1 MAMSMLRAALLGSLL
16 SCAIATTAAAGS
28 EEYEFRL
35 ADTSVQQG
43 QEVVIGVSL
52 IHLPT
57 GKPVTDAVIFARR
70 LDMAPDGMAEMRADL
85 EPVTS
90 AEPGVYRFKTT
101 LGMEGRWQLSLAAK
115 VQGLRETVQSR
126 LTLKASN

>member
-1 MAMSMLRAALLGSLL
+1 MAMLTLRATLLGTLL
-16 SCAIATTAAAGS
+16 SCAIATAAFAGP

-35 ADTSVQQG
+35 ADPSVQQG
-43 QEVVIGVSL
+43 VEVVIGVSL
-52 IHLPT
+52 THVPT

-70 LDMAPDGMAEMRADL
+70 LDMAPDGMAEMKADL
-85 EPVTS
+85 QPVPS

-126 LTLKASN
+126 LTLKALN